1 MIDMMSFDIFAFII
15 IGISVLYSV
24 WKGMVREAF
33 SLIALVVAYLVALNL
48 YSDFASL
55 IGGVITEETLAVI
68 LSFIVL
74 FVLSL
79 IIVATLG
86 RLVKKYL
93 HSTHTISG
101 WDRFLGGFFGMA
113 KGIFLMIVFMFP
125 LQWFDETYARWTED
139 SLVAP
144 YLEEWVDDIRENVGV
159 EPGFNRSMPGSLKGM
174 RRQIPNMEGIK
185 ENLAEQKET
194 LQEKTSDLTPLESSP
209 QDDYTKE
216 DRESLDKILNEISDE
231 SHSKKQ

>member
-1 MIDMMSFDIFAFII
+1 MISFDIFAFII
-15 IGISVLYSV
+15 IGLSILYSV

-33 SLIALVVAYLVALNL
+33 SLVALVVAYLVALNL
-48 YSDFASL
+48 YSDFAVL
-55 IGGVITEETLAVI
+55 IGGVITEETLANV

-74 FVLSL
+74 FVISL
-79 IIVATLG
+79 LFVAMVG
-86 RLVKKYL
+86 RMVKKYL

-144 YLEEWVDDIRENVGV
+144 YLEEWVDDIRENVEV

-174 RRQIPNMEGIK
+174 RQKIPSLEGIN
-185 ENLAEQKET
+185 ERLADQKEQ
-194 LQEKTSDLTPLESSP
+194 LKEKTSALTSMDSPP

-216 DRESLDKILNEISDE
+216 DRESLDRILNNIADKE
-231 SHSKKQ
+231 

>member
-1 MIDMMSFDIFAFII
+1 MISFDVFAFII

-33 SLIALVVAYLVALNL
+33 SLVAIVVAYLVALNL
-48 YSDFASL
+48 YSDLAGL
-55 IGGVITEETLAVI
+55 IDGVITEETVAHI

-74 FVLSL
+74 FIFSL
-79 IIVATLG
+79 LVVALVG
-86 RLVKKYL
+86 RAIKKFL

-113 KGIFLMIVFMFP
+113 KGILLMIVFMFP

-144 YLEEWVDDIRENVGV
+144 YLEDWVDDIRESVEV

-174 RRQIPNMEGIK
+174 RQSIPDLEGIK
-185 ENLAEQKET
+185 ERLADQKEK
-194 LQEKTSDLTPLESSP
+194 LKEQTSALTRLDSRP

-216 DRESLDKILNEISDE
+216 DREHLDKILNEIAD
-231 SHSKKQ
+231 Q

>member
-1 MIDMMSFDIFAFII
+1 MISFDVFAFII
-15 IGISVLYSV
+15 IGLSVLYSV

-33 SLIALVVAYLVALNL
+33 SLVALVVAYLLALNL
-48 YSDFASL
+48 YSDLAVL
-55 IGGVITEETLAVI
+55 MGGIITEETLANI

-74 FVLSL
+74 FIVSL
-79 IIVATLG
+79 IFVAMLG
-86 RLVKKYL
+86 RLAKKYL

-113 KGIFLMIVFMFP
+113 KGIFIMIVFMFP

-144 YLEEWVDDIRENVGV
+144 YLEDWVDDIRENVEV

-174 RRQIPNMEGIK
+174 RQKIPNLEGID
-185 ENLAEQKET
+185 ERLADQKKI
-194 LQEKTSDLTPLESSP
+194 LKEKTSALTSLDSPP

-216 DRESLDKILNEISDE
+216 DRESLDKILNDIAAQE
-231 SHSKKQ
+231 

>member
-1 MIDMMSFDIFAFII
+1 MISFDIFAFVI
-15 IGISVLYSV
+15 IGLSVLYSV

-33 SLIALVVAYLVALNL
+33 SLVALVVAYLVALNL
-48 YSDFASL
+48 YSNLAIL
-55 IGGVITEETLAVI
+55 IGGMITEETLANV

-74 FVLSL
+74 F
-79 IIVATLG
+79 IVCLLLVALVG
-86 RLVKKYL
+86 RKVKKFL

-125 LQWFDETYARWTED
+125 LQWFDESYARWTED

-144 YLEEWVDDIRENVGV
+144 YLEEWVDDIRESVEL

-174 RRQIPNMEGIK
+174 RRQMPTMEEIK
-185 ENLAEQKET
+185 EGLAAQKEK
-194 LQEKTSDLTPLESSP
+194 LQEKTSTLSRLDSPP
-209 QDDYTKE
+209 QDDYTDE
-216 DRESLDKILNEISDE
+216 DREKLDKILNEISE
-231 SHSKKQ
+231 K

>member
-1 MIDMMSFDIFAFII
+1 MISFDIFALII
-15 IGISVLYSV
+15 IGLSVLYSV

-33 SLIALVVAYLVALNL
+33 SLVALVVAYLVALNF
-48 YSDFASL
+48 YSDFAGL
-55 IGGVITEETLAVI
+55 IESVVTEETLAHI
-68 LSFIVL
+68 LSFILLFIVSLL
-74 FVLSL
+74 FVAM
-79 IIVATLG
+79 VG
-86 RLVKKYL
+86 RAIKKFL

-113 KGIFLMIVFMFP
+113 KGILLMIVFMFP

-144 YLEEWVDDIRENVGV
+144 YLEEWVDDIRESVDV

-174 RRQIPNMEGIK
+174 QQTIPDLGGIK
-185 ENLAEQKET
+185 KRLADQKET
-194 LQEKTSDLTPLESSP
+194 LKEKTSALTRSGLPP

-216 DRESLDKILNEISDE
+216 DRERLDKILNDIADDSD
-231 SHSKKQ
+231 SKKN